1 MQLSAKKQKNLT
13 YLEVQAQLMV
23 NEDED
28 VPEVTDEERY
38 EQMLEKRKDR
48 RTVSSQQRYSLM
60 SIIIYSYRNY
70 FNRGSLYLISWKDK
84 SSHR

>member
-28 VPEVTDEERY
+28 APEVTDEERY

-48 RTVSSQQRYSLM
+48 RTVSRHFKLDKNIELKDY
-60 SIIIYSYRNY
+60 
-70 FNRGSLYLISWKDK
+70 ISFF
-84 SSHR
+84 

>member
-48 RTVSSQQRYSLM
+48 RTVSSQQRYS
-60 SIIIYSYRNY
+60 
-70 FNRGSLYLISWKDK
+70 FNVNHYLQLSKLL
-84 SSHR
+84 

>member
-28 VPEVTDEERY
+28 APEVTDEERY

-48 RTVSSQQRYSLM
+48 RTVSQSTFQTRYKLT
-60 SIIIYSYRNY
+60 
-70 FNRGSLYLISWKDK
+70 
-84 SSHR
+84 

>member
-48 RTVSSQQRYSLM
+48 RTVSCQQRYS
-60 SIIIYSYRNY
+60 
-70 FNRGSLYLISWKDK
+70 FNVNHYLQLSKLL
-84 SSHR
+84 